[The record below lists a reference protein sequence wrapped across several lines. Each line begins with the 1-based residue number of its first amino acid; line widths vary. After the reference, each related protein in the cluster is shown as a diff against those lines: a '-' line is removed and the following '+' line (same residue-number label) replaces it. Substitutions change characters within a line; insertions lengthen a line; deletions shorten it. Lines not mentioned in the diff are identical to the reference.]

1 MPPKLSLLKI
11 GSRVN
16 IDLTSVKDR
25 IPRDLIELLEQ
36 DPVGTVLDYKMTDG
50 NGIGVILQL
59 SNNSTSW
66 FFEDEINF
74 PELSQSSDYNSNPT
88 NSVLGSSYNSSRP
101 QKTKL
106 IITDKY
112 WALSSQRKK
121 DISHILNPLNF
132 IKWLFYSFKDVF

>member
-50 NGIGVILQL
+50 NGVGVILQ
-59 SNNSTSW
+59 T
-66 FFEDEINF
+66 
-74 PELSQSSDYNSNPT
+74 
-88 NSVLGSSYNSSRP
+88 
-101 QKTKL
+101 
-106 IITDKY
+106 
-112 WALSSQRKK
+112 
-121 DISHILNPLNF
+121 
-132 IKWLFYSFKDVF
+132 